1 MVIALVSISLPRAY
15 ISRQYVAA
23 LNGLAGLDIIQ
34 EKFADAAEN
43 YREVLRS
50 ATGKISL
57 CYSRGRKGKKYI
69 YIFYFFIL

>member
-1 MVIALVSISLPRAY
+1 M
-15 ISRQYVAA
+15 AA

-50 ATGKISL
+50 ATGKISMKDISL
-57 CYSRGRKGKKYI
+57 K
-69 YIFYFFIL
+69 

>member
-1 MVIALVSISLPRAY
+1 MLVALVIICLSRVY
-15 ISRQYVAA
+15 IFRQYVAA

-50 ATGKISL
+50 ATGKISMKDISL
-57 CYSRGRKGKKYI
+57 
-69 YIFYFFIL
+69 